1 MAVAVL
7 QVAVA
12 LTVILLEAVLLV
24 AILLEAVLLVAIL
37 LEAVLLVGVVVA
49 AVAGAAEALIGV
61 RGHGAA
67 LAVLLVAGQAVLRGM
82 GGTATV
88 ALGARCIGVHP
99 VLSGDLMVQAVLL
112 VAITLVVAIV
122 LLVLIELLVTAV
134 LLVPLVAVRA
144 VRIQTIRLGA
154 TILQR
159 GALLIHGGALA
170 IDLVALTL
178 RRQLLLLGLLG
189 LALGVQASPIGLDLL
204 LPHGQV
210 ALGDLVLLLLGLIA
224 DLGRPTA
231 VLLLLLGL
239 LLRRGDARGDQCD
252 HEQDHD
258 HHDDDQDPR
267 VAGKV
272 HGNLLGVERPHRRCG
287 VIQITGMIPSSVG
300 PWWGIRRDIAARCA
314 PSAAPI
320 PPVRYEAV
328 MSSAPTSEAVEDTAD
343 TTDLE
348 ASIPQPALVD
358 ESRRV
363 LVHLLQGPFLD
374 GRRDG
379 GRYAQLLRDRTA
391 IEARLAD
398 LFLELIIDDDAQ
410 VAFVRQ
416 SEEDPDAPKLLRRLT
431 GMNRLDS
438 VLLLVLRQMLLTQS
452 SRGQRTVV
460 SEAEIQ
466 QALAAYRRTTST
478 DEAGFAKEVRAS
490 ITKIQRAGL
499 LDEQGDDYEVSPVLR
514 LMIGPDTAREFIAL
528 YRQAGVDGLEDPR
541 DAEDPEGADSEDG
554 AALTD

>member
-1 MAVAVL
+1 
-7 QVAVA
+7 
-12 LTVILLEAVLLV
+12 
-24 AILLEAVLLVAIL
+24 
-37 LEAVLLVGVVVA
+37 
-49 AVAGAAEALIGV
+49 
-61 RGHGAA
+61 
-67 LAVLLVAGQAVLRGM
+67 
-82 GGTATV
+82 
-88 ALGARCIGVHP
+88 
-99 VLSGDLMVQAVLL
+99 
-112 VAITLVVAIV
+112 
-122 LLVLIELLVTAV
+122 
-134 LLVPLVAVRA
+134 
-144 VRIQTIRLGA
+144 
-154 TILQR
+154 
-159 GALLIHGGALA
+159 
-170 IDLVALTL
+170 
-178 RRQLLLLGLLG
+178 
-189 LALGVQASPIGLDLL
+189 
-204 LPHGQV
+204 
-210 ALGDLVLLLLGLIA
+210 
-224 DLGRPTA
+224 
-231 VLLLLLGL
+231 
-239 LLRRGDARGDQCD
+239 
-252 HEQDHD
+252 
-258 HHDDDQDPR
+258 
-267 VAGKV
+267 
-272 HGNLLGVERPHRRCG
+272 
-287 VIQITGMIPSSVG
+287 
-300 PWWGIRRDIAARCA
+300 
-314 PSAAPI
+314 
-320 PPVRYEAV
+320 